1 VSDRTPA
8 PALADDLGERVADWY
23 AETSRLR
30 AASVVVLAED
40 AWFVSTPR
48 WPDSFATNCIVVR
61 RDPGGEQLVAWTE
74 EQLGA
79 AGLAHRYVSAYC
91 DLSEQ
96 TRATL
101 VAAGY
106 ELTAL
111 VEMALPLDGPR
122 TSDASEG
129 APLAELVDL
138 RESGRLHTVLWTD
151 EWMPG
156 IAGSEVAQLVGR
168 RLDDS
173 AGESLSWV
181 VRDPGA
187 AHPVSGDLV
196 ASTDLCL
203 RGWTGEID
211 AVATITAFRGRGYAA
226 ALMSAAID
234 AAAAHGCTHV
244 VLSALV
250 DDWPRAWYARLGF
263 VEVGVAWEALRRP
276 DGLTFTS
283 TRDAAS

>member
-8 PALADDLGERVADWY
+8 PDLADDLGERVADWY
-23 AETSRLR
+23 AETSLLR
-30 AASVVVLAED
+30 ATDVTPLAD
-40 AWFVSTPR
+40 GAWFVSTPR
-48 WPDSFATNCIVVR
+48 WPSSFATNCVVLR
-61 RDPGGEQLVAWTE
+61 RDPGGEQLVRWTE

-79 AGLAHRYVSAYC
+79 AGLAHRYVTAYC
-91 DLSEQ
+91 DLSED

-101 VAAGY
+101 VATGY

-111 VEMALPLDGPR
+111 VEMARPLDGSPVGGHE
-122 TSDASEG
+122 A
-129 APLAELVDL
+129 AQLAERVDL

-156 IAGSEVAQLVGR
+156 IGADEVTQLVER

-173 AGESLSWV
+173 AGEALSWV

-187 AHPVSGDLV
+187 SHPVSGDLV

-203 RGWTGEID
+203 RGWTGEVD
-211 AVATITAFRGRGYAA
+211 AVATLTAFRGRGYAE

-234 AAAAHGCTHV
+234 AAAARGCTHV

-250 DDWPRAWYARLGF
+250 DDWPRGWYARLGF

-276 DGLTFTS
+276 DALTF
-283 TRDAAS
+283 AASREATS